1 MMGMIKQL
9 LFICFSSTYL
19 KSSRLVLNSI
29 KPLTFGFRYLLRFDG
44 LASYWKDLLII
55 CDIELTK

>member
-29 KPLTFGFRYLLRFDG
+29 KPLTFGFRYYALTAWHPIERTYLLYVT
-44 LASYWKDLLII
+44 LN
-55 CDIELTK
+55 